1 MHSVDFRPVM
11 NTLFALGL
19 ALNVV
24 DLSAEKSSPEGE
36 GWVRGNHEGRKHP
49 VSPHPSLIM
58 PDCPVRHLA
67 GGFVPEGEGVHVL
80 KSAALGLALLCTA
93 LLSACAVG
101 PDYKTPVTDAG
112 QTFVNANNPEFSAQ
126 GVDVAWWKLF
136 EDKDLTELV
145 DRTVQYNRDLQA
157 ARANLREARALYLE
171 TGLNLAP
178 AVTSHAN
185 YTEQKRSAGAL
196 NNRNFAPRE
205 LKLYNTGFD
214 AFWEIDFFGRVRRN
228 VEASS
233 DEVDAEEASLRDL
246 GVSLIAEVARN
257 YFELRGLQ
265 NQLATAKKNV
275 KNQAQTLE
283 ITRVRLEGGRG
294 TELDTSR
301 ATAQLDSTLS
311 TIPPLEKAIQQAM
324 HRLSVLTGQLPGAL
338 TEKLSQPA
346 PLPKIPKT
354 IHIGQPAE
362 LLRRRPDIRIAERS
376 LAAATA
382 RIGVATADLFPRVTF
397 VGTISLEASTL
408 SGIGAASS
416 DTYSAG
422 PRISWA
428 ALDLGRV
435 YARIKAADARAE
447 ASLAQYEQTVLS
459 ALEETENALV
469 NYNRERSRRELLASA
484 AKASERAHELAHLRF
499 AEGVSDF
506 LTVLDV
512 ELRLLQDQDRLAQSE
527 TATATALAALYK
539 ALGGGWESNID
550 LNN

>member
-1 MHSVDFRPVM
+1 MKIMQLCSV
-11 NTLFALGL
+11 
-19 ALNVV
+19 
-24 DLSAEKSSPEGE
+24 
-36 GWVRGNHEGRKHP
+36 
-49 VSPHPSLIM
+49 
-58 PDCPVRHLA
+58 
-67 GGFVPEGEGVHVL
+67 
-80 KSAALGLALLCTA
+80 LLCAA

-101 PDYKTPVTDAG
+101 PDYKIPATDTG
-112 QTFVNANNPEFSAQ
+112 QTFTHAVHPEFSAQ
-126 GVDVAWWKLF
+126 GVDMTWWKLF
-136 EDKDLTELV
+136 EDKELTELV
-145 DRTVQYNRDLQA
+145 ESTVQHNRDLQA
-157 ARANLREARALYLE
+157 ARANLREARALYMDA
-171 TGLNLAP
+171 GLNLAP
-178 AVTSHAN
+178 IVSSHGN
-185 YTEQKRSAGAL
+185 YTDQKRSAAAL
-196 NNRNFAPRE
+196 NNRAFAPRE
-205 LKLYNTGFD
+205 LKLYNIGFD
-214 AFWEIDFFGRVRRN
+214 AFWEVDLFGRVRRN

-233 DEVDAEEASLRDL
+233 DEVDAQEASLRDL
-246 GVSLIAEVARN
+246 GVSLVAEVARN

-265 NQLATAKKNV
+265 NQLATAKKNTE
-275 KNQAQTLE
+275 NQAKTLK
-283 ITRVRLEGGRG
+283 ITRDRLEGGRG
-294 TELDTSR
+294 TELDTAR
-301 ATAQLDSTLS
+301 ATAQLDSTLAS
-311 TIPPLEKAIQQAM
+311 TLPLESSIHRAI

-338 TEKLSQPA
+338 TEKLSRPV
-346 PLPKIPKT
+346 PMPKIPKT

-362 LLRRRPDIRIAERS
+362 LLRRRPDIRIAERA

-397 VGTISLEASTL
+397 VGTIALEASTL

-447 ASLAQYEQTVLS
+447 ASLFQYEQTVLS

-499 AEGVSDF
+499 EEGVSDF

-550 LNN
+550 LDKLNIDAVRK

>member
-1 MHSVDFRPVM
+1 MKKVLHFR
-11 NTLFALGL
+11 NILGC
-19 ALNVV
+19 
-24 DLSAEKSSPEGE
+24 
-36 GWVRGNHEGRKHP
+36 GR
-49 VSPHPSLIM
+49 VFF
-58 PDCPVRHLA
+58 CA
-67 GGFVPEGEGVHVL
+67 
-80 KSAALGLALLCTA
+80 AALT
-93 LLSACAVG
+93 ACAVG
-101 PDYKTPVTDAG
+101 PDYKAPAMDAG
-112 QTFVNANNPEFSAQ
+112 QAFANANNPEFSVQA
-126 GVDVAWWKLF
+126 VDVAWWKLF

-145 DRTVQYNRDLQA
+145 DQTVQHNPNLEA
-157 ARANLREARALYLE
+157 ARANLREARALYME
-171 TGLNLAP
+171 AGLNLAP
-178 AVTSHAN
+178 IVSSHAN
-185 YTEQKRSAGAL
+185 YTDQKRSAAAL
-196 NNRNFAPRE
+196 NNRAFAPRE
-205 LKLYNTGFD
+205 LKLYNIGFD
-214 AFWEIDFFGRVRRN
+214 AFWEVDFFGRVRRN

-233 DEVDAEEASLRDL
+233 DEVDAQEASLRDL

-265 NQLATAKKNV
+265 NQLATAKKNAM
-275 KNQAQTLE
+275 NQTQTLE
-283 ITRVRLEGGRG
+283 ITLVRLENGRG

-301 ATAQLDSTLS
+301 ATAQLDSTLAI
-311 TIPPLEKAIQQAM
+311 IPPLENAIQQAM

-346 PLPKIPKT
+346 PLPKILKT
-354 IHIGQPAE
+354 INIGRPAE
-362 LLRRRPDIRIAERS
+362 LLRRRPDIRIAERT

-397 VGTISLEASTL
+397 VGTIALEASTL

-447 ASLAQYEQTVLS
+447 ANLAQYEQTVLS

-469 NYNRERSRRELLASA
+469 NYNRERNRRDLLALA
-484 AKASERAHELAHLRF
+484 AKASEKAHKLAHLRF

-539 ALGGGWESNID
+539 ALGGGWESNTELEIQHAD
-550 LNN
+550 